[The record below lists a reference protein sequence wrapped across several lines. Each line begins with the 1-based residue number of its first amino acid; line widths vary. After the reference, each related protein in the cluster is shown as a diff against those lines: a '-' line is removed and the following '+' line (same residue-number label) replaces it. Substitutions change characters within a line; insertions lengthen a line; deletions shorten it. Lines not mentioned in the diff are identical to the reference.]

1 VSKDVQPLLPDPA
14 GASLAVVAPMNLR
27 QRFRALRPRI
37 LLFLAIVG
45 PGIIT
50 ANVDNDAGGIS
61 TYSVAGA
68 RYGYSL
74 LWMLV
79 LVTVALIVVQEM
91 SARLAVV
98 TGKGLA
104 DLIRES
110 MGVRATALI
119 IGILLIA
126 NLANTVSEFAGI
138 AASMEIFGISKYV
151 SVPLA
156 AIGVWL
162 LVVKGNYKN
171 VERIFLVASAIYFS
185 YLISAL
191 LAGPQWGEVLRATVT
206 PTFQLN
212 SGYIT
217 IFITVI
223 GTTIAPWMQFY
234 LQSAIVDKGI
244 KLQDYHYERLDVV
257 AGSFFAAVVA
267 AAILVACAA
276 TIFAHGLNVESAQD
290 AAVSL
295 APLAGQYAATLF
307 AFGLLNASVFSAAI
321 LPLSTAYVVCEAF
334 GWESGVSRDWK
345 DAPVF
350 FGIYTAFIVLGAGI
364 ILLPI
369 KSLLEAM
376 LDSQTLNGVL
386 LPVILI
392 VMLRLINNK
401 RLMGRHVNGRA
412 FNALAWATVIIV
424 IALTALLVVTSLFP
438 TLLGGE

>member
-1 VSKDVQPLLPDPA
+1 
-14 GASLAVVAPMNLR
+14 MNLR

-50 ANVDNDAGGIS
+50 ANVDNDAGGIT

-110 MGVRATALI
+110 MGVRATAFI
-119 IGILLIA
+119 IGVLLIA

-138 AASMEIFGISKYV
+138 AASMEIFGISKYI

-171 VERIFLVASAIYFS
+171 VERIFLIASAIYFS
-185 YLISAL
+185 YIISGVL
-191 LAGPQWGEVLRATVT
+191 SNPPWGQVLKESIT
-206 PTFQLN
+206 PTFQLDA
-212 SGYIT
+212 GYIT

-234 LQSAIVDKGI
+234 LQSSIVDKGI
-244 KLQDYHYERLDVV
+244 KLKDFNYERLDVIV
-257 AGSFFAAVVA
+257 GSLFTDIVA
-267 AAILVACAA
+267 AFIIIACAA
-276 TIFAHGLNVESAQD
+276 TIFMRGLHIETAQD
-290 AAVSL
+290 AALAL

-334 GWESGVSRDWK
+334 GWESGISRDWK

-369 KSLLEAM
+369 KSLLQLM

-401 RLMGRHVNGRA
+401 RLMGRHVNGRI
-412 FNALAWATVIIV
+412 FNLLAWATVVIV
-424 IALTALLVVTSLFP
+424 IALTGLLIITSVFP
-438 TLLGGE
+438 GLLGGA